1 MTLVFCDDNKT
12 FLEFFMHRI
21 QNILNDMDKKAR
33 LVGYNSGAQLIEHM
47 KSGQLHSSD
56 AVFLDL
62 EMPEFSGFDIASI
75 TDGV

>member
-33 LVGYNSGAQLIEHM
+33 LVGYN
-47 KSGQLHSSD
+47 
-56 AVFLDL
+56 
-62 EMPEFSGFDIASI
+62 
-75 TDGV
+75 